1 MSFVLKKI
9 IKDQLE
15 LVLKSIKESEYVQT
29 APSYKNQIIYNFE
42 LGRAFG
48 ENILATD
55 ILNLNRYN
63 LSEYLPKNDSEEYW
77 QFEFET
83 VHDSMILVDIFR
95 SVKDGISYWS
105 MKIGQILRG
114 DKNQLPTLVAELND
128 VGGYEK
134 FINTVNKNY
143 SSAIDPSKY

>member
-1 MSFVLKKI
+1 M
-9 IKDQLE
+9 
-15 LVLKSIKESEYVQT
+15 
-29 APSYKNQIIYNFE
+29 YKQPQV
-42 LGRAFG
+42 G